1 MSYKKVVVTDPI
13 MGNLLSTPNDAHSLV
28 ERPVSTP
35 PPEVQP
41 VEPSMNPAQTSVQTD
56 EQTETK
62 PQTNVS
68 FFYFL

>member
-1 MSYKKVVVTDPI
+1 
-13 MGNLLSTPNDAHSLV
+13 MGNLLSTPLDAHSLV

-41 VEPSMNPAQTSVQTD
+41 VEPNPVQTSVQPD
-56 EQTETK
+56 EPPETK

-68 FFYFL
+68 FYFYFL